1 MSDKKIDERKKKK
14 SEPTVSPFFTLN
26 DDFEPFSEYD
36 SIFGRIT
43 WDKTLST
50 YKKFMYD
57 KVSEIIDK
65 DQPGYTQVDHAL
77 AIASWTVHDYFRH
90 AFSWEK
96 LGSTANM
103 MPGAEIK
110 KYKIDERNIEKM
122 TKTIKAVTKSFGA
135 DMVGIAPYNPDWVY
149 TEDRAGTPFDMP
161 EGTSAVIAIGTVM
174 DSDTI
179 STSPSMTQG
188 FASGMGYSQMAFIV
202 SSLAEF
208 IRLLGYNAVPTGN
221 DTALSIPIA
230 VEAGLGQVGRNGLLT
245 TQEHGAR
252 VRLCKVFTD
261 MPLQFDE
268 RIDFGLTDYCRRCK
282 RCAEA
287 CENDAISFDNE
298 PSYKTYS
305 KSNMNGIYRWA
316 VNVDKCYEFWVDN
329 GGECSSCIAVCPFN
343 LRSGKKYT
351 EPGDYWVRRLA
362 EQ

>member
-1 MSDKKIDERKKKK
+1 MTAEKKKQK
-14 SEPTVSPFFTLN
+14 QKLTVTPKFTLN
-26 DDFEPFSEYD
+26 DDFEPYSEYN
-36 SIFGRIT
+36 SIFGRVK
-43 WDKTLST
+43 WDKSMKT
-50 YKKFMYD
+50 YKIFMYD
-57 KVSEIIDK
+57 KVAEILDK
-65 DQPGYTQVDHAL
+65 NQVGYTQIDHAM
-77 AIASWTVHDYFRH
+77 AIASWTVHDYFRN

-96 LGSTANM
+96 LGSPANI
-103 MPGAEIK
+103 MPGAELK
-110 KYKIDERNIEKM
+110 KYDVNKDNIERI

-135 DMVGIAPYNPDWVY
+135 DMVGIAPYNPNWVY
-149 TEDRAGTPFDMP
+149 TEDRAETAIYMP
-161 EGTSAVIAIGTVM
+161 EGLTAVIAIGTIM

-208 IRLLGYNAVPTGN
+208 IRGLGYTAIPTGN

-245 TQEHGAR
+245 TKEHGAR

-261 MPLQFDE
+261 IPLLFDE
-268 RIDFGLTDYCRRCK
+268 KVDFGLTDFCQRCK

-287 CENDAISFDNE
+287 CENEAISFDNE
-298 PSYKTYS
+298 PSFKTYS
-305 KSNMNGIYRWA
+305 KSNNKGIYRWA

-329 GGECSSCIAVCPFN
+329 GGECSTCIAVCPFN
-343 LRSGKKYT
+343 ARSGKVFT
-351 EPGDYWVRRLA
+351 DPADYWKKRLA